1 MGVHRIFGSLAILAF
16 LGSPAWA
23 EDCGPLKQIASLD
36 MTVGTA
42 GRYLVPVTINDTPQ
56 KMLLATGGGVTN
68 LRQDAVTAMGLHPID
83 ASHIKLLSGNGT
95 VSQDYVQV
103 DFRMGVIHDP
113 ILQTIVMP
121 IQGNG
126 PPPFAGELA
135 GDFLSLYDVEMD
147 FAGRKLNFFSKDHCP
162 GHVLY
167 WNPTAVAVVPISLQ
181 MPTAVDSRT
190 GFRRYAYRG
199 SHINVPVT
207 INDKPFKAALNT
219 ASLTSTMSE
228 DTAKFIFGVT
238 ADSPGAV
245 PLGSVD
251 GNPDHKA
258 FSYVFPTLTFDTVTV
273 TNAKFYI
280 YPNLVGSRD
289 PNNTSRTD
297 TRVSRIDDNIGG
309 DISIGLDV
317 LRKLHLYVAYG
328 ELKLYVTPAT
338 TAPAQ
343 SAPSPQAAK

>member
-1 MGVHRIFGSLAILAF
+1 MRIQGIFGSLAILAC
-16 LGSPAWA
+16 LGSEARA

-42 GRYLVPVTINDTPQ
+42 GLFLVPVSINDTPQ
-56 KMLLATGGGVTN
+56 RILLSTAGGITS
-68 LRQDAVTAMGLHPID
+68 LRQDAVTAMGLQPID
-83 ASHIKLLSGNGT
+83 GSHIKLLSGNGT
-95 VSQDYVQV
+95 ASQNYVQV
-103 DFRMGVIHDP
+103 DFRMGTIHDP
-113 ILQTIVMP
+113 ILQTIVSP
-121 IQGNG
+121 DQGNG
-126 PPPFAGELA
+126 PPPFAGALA
-135 GDFLSLYDVEMD
+135 GDVLSLYDVEMD

-181 MPTAVDSRT
+181 IPTADDSRT

-207 INDKPFKAALNT
+207 INDKSFKAALNT
-219 ASLTSTMSE
+219 ASLTSTMSMN
-228 DTAKFIFGVT
+228 TAKFIFGVT

-245 PLGSVD
+245 PLASVD

-280 YPNLVGSRD
+280 YPNLVGTRD
-289 PNNTSRTD
+289 PNNVSRTD

-317 LRKLHLYVAYG
+317 LRKLRLFVAYS
-328 ELKLYVTPAT
+328 ELELYVTPAT
-338 TAPAQ
+338 GTLAQ
-343 SAPSPQAAK
+343 GAATSPPQ